1 VTGDPVL
8 FLLRVLFL
16 IPALLLGFVLHEFA
30 HALVAVSQGDP
41 TPRNQGRLSLDPR
54 RHMDPL
60 GMVLVI
66 FVGIGY
72 AKPVEINP
80 ARLRSEF
87 SRLMVALA
95 GPAANLAIAVVAS
108 LALKLLTH
116 TDPLFGGLDFKAYCS
131 ISVSPQEVLRTAL
144 FYVYT
149 LNLFLMLFNLVPIPP
164 LDGFELI
171 RTVLRRNNPRLLFQ
185 IESNRQQIFFGFLI
199 VFFLLPSFVQAFDF
213 LSFFRLMAFILRPLV
228 LFLGMPLYLPC
239 G

>member
-1 VTGDPVL
+1 VIGDPVL
-8 FLLRVLFL
+8 FLIRVLFL
-16 IPALLLGFVLHEFA
+16 IPALLLGFVLHELA
-30 HALVAVSQGDP
+30 HAVVAVSQGDP

-60 GMVLVI
+60 GMVLVL

-72 AKPVEINP
+72 AKPVQINP
-80 ARLRSEF
+80 ARLRGEF
-87 SRLMVALA
+87 SRLLVALA

-108 LALKLLTH
+108 LAIKLLTH
-116 TDPLFGGLDFKAYCS
+116 NDPIFGAPDFTAFCS
-131 ISVSPQEVLRTAL
+131 ISVPPVEVLRTAL

-149 LNLFLMLFNLVPIPP
+149 LNLFLMIFNLVPIPP

-185 IESNRQQIFFGFLI
+185 IESNRQQIFFGFLVI
-199 VFFLLPSFVQAFDF
+199 FFLLPAFIQVFEF
-213 LSFFRLMAFILRPLV
+213 LSFFRFMSFILKPLV
-228 LFLGMPLYLPC
+228 LLLGVPLYLPC

>member
-1 VTGDPVL
+1 VIGDPVL
-8 FLLRVLFL
+8 FLLHVLFL
-16 IPALLLGFVLHEFA
+16 IPALLLGFVLHELA
-30 HALVAVSQGDP
+30 HAVVAVSQGDP
-41 TPRNQGRLSLDPR
+41 TPRNQGRISLDPR

-60 GMVLVI
+60 GMVLVL

-87 SRLMVALA
+87 SRLLVALA

-108 LALKLLTH
+108 LALKLLTPA
-116 TDPLFGGLDFKAYCS
+116 DPIFGLPDFRAQCS
-131 ISVSPQEVLRTAL
+131 IAVPPLEVLRTAL

-185 IESNRQQIFFGFLI
+185 IETNRQQIFFAFLL
-199 VFFLLPSFVQAFDF
+199 VFFLLPAFVQAFDF
-213 LSFFRLMAFILRPLV
+213 LSFFRFMSFVLRPLV
-228 LFLGMPLYLPC
+228 LLLGVPLYLPC

>member
-1 VTGDPVL
+1 
-8 FLLRVLFL
+8 
-16 IPALLLGFVLHEFA
+16 
-30 HALVAVSQGDP
+30 
-41 TPRNQGRLSLDPR
+41 
-54 RHMDPL
+54 MDPL

-95 GPAANLAIAVVAS
+95 GPAANLAIAVLAS

-185 IESNRQQIFFGFLI
+185 IESNRQQVFFAFLI

>member
-1 VTGDPVL
+1 VTGDPVF
-8 FLLRVLFL
+8 FLLRILFL
-16 IPALLLGFVLHEFA
+16 IPALLLGFVLHELA
-30 HALVAVSQGDP
+30 HAVVAVSQGDP
-41 TPRNQGRLSLDPR
+41 TPRNMGRVSLDPR

-60 GMVLVI
+60 GMVLVL

-72 AKPVEINP
+72 AKPVQINP
-80 ARLRSEF
+80 ARLRGEF
-87 SRLMVALA
+87 SRLLVALA

-108 LALKLLTH
+108 LAIKLVTP
-116 TDPLFGGLDFKAYCS
+116 TDPVFGLPDFRSFCS
-131 ISVSPQEVLRTAL
+131 IAVPPLDVLRTAL

-185 IESNRQQIFFGFLI
+185 IETNRQQIFFAFLI
-199 VFFLLPSFVQAFDF
+199 IFFLLPSFVQAFDF
-213 LSFFRLMAFILRPLV
+213 LSFFRFMSFILRPLV
-228 LFLGMPLYLPC
+228 LLLGVPLYLPC